1 MVNDQLIMWGKR
13 DDVLVTAFK
22 LIIKSHLII
31 IILILEIQRLIKIKK
46 LFKFNS
52 SFDKLCQ

>member
-31 IILILEIQRLIKIKK
+31 IILTLEIHRLIKIK
-46 LFKFNS
+46 
-52 SFDKLCQ
+52 